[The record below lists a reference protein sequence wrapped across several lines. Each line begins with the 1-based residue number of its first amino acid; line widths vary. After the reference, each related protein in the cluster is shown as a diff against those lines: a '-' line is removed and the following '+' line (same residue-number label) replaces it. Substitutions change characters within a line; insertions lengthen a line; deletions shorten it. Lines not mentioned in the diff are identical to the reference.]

1 MDIVDSIS
9 LIKTEV
15 LATLVARDF
24 GDKASVEEVE
34 KHFVDFVTHGE
45 GCYEDYPNVRTA
57 WRDFV
62 ETTGGVI
69 PSEDDEK
76 GETVVGYL
84 SVQSQTES
92 AHMATVLT
100 SEHQMGLF

>member
-24 GDKASVEEVE
+24 GESASASEVE
-34 KHFVDFVTHGE
+34 AHFVEFVSNGE
-45 GCYEDYPNVRTA
+45 GSYEDYPNVRTA

-69 PSEDDEK
+69 PSEDAEDDV
-76 GETVVGYL
+76 TIVGYV
-84 SVQSQTES
+84 SVQSQVES
-92 AHMATVLT
+92 AYMATVLT
-100 SEHQMGLF
+100 AEHQMGLF